1 MSRLGSGPRLVGRIL
16 LGVRISDSFQ
26 KKKFPPTAAKVGHG
40 IAQGGA
46 VDLHFVTTSVTAL
59 QL

>member
-1 MSRLGSGPRLVGRIL
+1 VT
-16 LGVRISDSFQ
+16 VFK